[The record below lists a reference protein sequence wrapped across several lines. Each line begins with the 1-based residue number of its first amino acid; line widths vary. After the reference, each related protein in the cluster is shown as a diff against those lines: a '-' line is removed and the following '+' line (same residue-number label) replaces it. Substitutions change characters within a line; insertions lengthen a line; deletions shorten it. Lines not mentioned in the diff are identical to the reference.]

1 MKIRSKWK
9 TVIFRLFLLALRSE
23 ITKTTLTRKC
33 ILSTFPPVKQEK
45 QNNQLLKNDI
55 TTGLSMDKKLSAKS
69 VAYASVISAAFTL
82 GGIQTRLELKN
93 NSTKCLLCARHCAGP
108 FNTISSYKGAGRW
121 ILFLSALWL
130 RSRDSERL
138 TDSS

>member
-1 MKIRSKWK
+1 MEKGNFQ
-9 TVIFRLFLLALRSE
+9 TFLAGSQVRNNKNNSNSQVYFINFSSCE
-23 ITKTTLTRKC
+23 
-33 ILSTFPPVKQEK
+33 QEK
-45 QNNQLLKNDI
+45 QNKQLLKNDI

-121 ILFLSALWL
+121 TLFLSALWL